1 MGKTFYGDFCF
12 DNRNRD
18 LNICYVRFPLELEAP
33 YGVQNDRNG
42 HIMAG
47 ERGLESAQA
56 FTFGV
61 IQVFLLSRQEP
72 SRFFNGN
79 SYLGL

>member
-1 MGKTFYGDFCF
+1 MGKTFYSDFSF
-12 DNRNRD
+12 DARNRA
-18 LNICYVRFPLELEAP
+18 LNICYLRFPLELEAP

-47 ERGLESAQA
+47 ERGLESAQVLS
-56 FTFGV
+56 FEV
-61 IQVFLLSRQEP
+61 ILDFLLSRQET